1 MKAIQVAEQAHL
13 KDRGTAFR
21 VGDAVSIHYRIREG
35 DKERIQQFQGVVT
48 RKRGSGMGQTFTVRK
63 VSFGVGVERTFPFHT
78 PLIEKIDL
86 ISRAKVRRSR
96 LYYLRKLKGRKA
108 RLKES
113 VLQLAVADK
122 PPVTTEEIQAEVA
135 AAEAAAP
142 PASPPP
148 AKA

>member
-1 MKAIQVAEQAHL
+1 MKAIQLAEQAHL
-13 KDRGTAFR
+13 KVRGTAFR
-21 VGDAVSIHYRIREG
+21 VGDAVSIHFRIREG

-63 VSFGVGVERTFPFHT
+63 VSFGVGVERTFPFHS

-86 ISRAKVRRSR
+86 VSRAKVRRSR

-113 VLQLAVADK
+113 VLQMAVAEK

-135 AAEAAAP
+135 AAEAAVP
-142 PASPPP
+142 SSEG
-148 AKA
+148 KA